1 MAQLVVSAL
10 RPVAQGIR
18 RPEDVLRLPDGR
30 VLASDSDS
38 AVAEVLPAG
47 GLRRIGSALGAPNG
61 LGLLPDGRVVIANFE
76 LGCLQQL
83 DLESGAIRVGADQ
96 TVDGRPLRHAN
107 YPLGDGTGGVWLS
120 CCTCREDV
128 ASALAA
134 PAADGMIAYVHADG
148 TCERSADVVFPNCM
162 AIDAGARYLYVC
174 RTATSDVVR
183 FPVLG
188 PGKLGPEEPYGGALG
203 GRQLHEVGD
212 EFDLRTLEPSVL
224 HRWGFADGC
233 AFDVDGNLWVT
244 LAMANRLV
252 AITPSRTVVDVV
264 IDGGDELLISPTSV
278 AWAGDDLRD
287 IYVGSLT
294 SPYVLRGR
302 SSVPGLSRY

>member
-1 MAQLVVSAL
+1 MAKLVVSAL
-10 RPVAQGIR
+10 RPVAQGVR

-30 VLASDSDS
+30 VLVSDS
-38 AVAEVLPAG
+38 ASGVAEVLPTG
-47 GLRRIGSALGAPNG
+47 SFRPIGSALGAPNG
-61 LGLLPDGRVVIANFE
+61 LGLLPDGSVVIANFE

-83 DLESGAIRVGADQ
+83 DLDSEAIRVRADQ

-107 YPLGDGTGGVWLS
+107 YPLGDGSGGVWLS
-120 CCTCREDV
+120 CCTSREDV
-128 ASALAA
+128 ASALAT

-148 TCERSADVVFPNCM
+148 TCEHAADVTFPNCM
-162 AIDAGARYLYVC
+162 AIDPDGRYLYVC
-174 RTATSDVVR
+174 RTATTDVVR
-183 FPVLG
+183 FPILG
-188 PGKLGPEEPYGGALG
+188 PGRLGPEEAFGPPLG
-203 GRQLHEVGD
+203 GRQPDEVGA
-212 EFDLRTLEPSVL
+212 EFDLRTLELSVL

-233 AFDVDGNLWVT
+233 AFDVDGDLWVT

-252 AITPSRTVVDVV
+252 AITPSRAVVDVV
-264 IDGGDELLISPTSV
+264 VDGGDELLVSPTSV

>member
-1 MAQLVVSAL
+1 
-10 RPVAQGIR
+10 
-18 RPEDVLRLPDGR
+18 
-30 VLASDSDS
+30 
-38 AVAEVLPAG
+38 
-47 GLRRIGSALGAPNG
+47 
-61 LGLLPDGRVVIANFE
+61 
-76 LGCLQQL
+76 
-83 DLESGAIRVGADQ
+83 
-96 TVDGRPLRHAN
+96 
-107 YPLGDGTGGVWLS
+107 
-120 CCTCREDV
+120 
-128 ASALAA
+128 
-134 PAADGMIAYVHADG
+134 
-148 TCERSADVVFPNCM
+148 
-162 AIDAGARYLYVC
+162 
-174 RTATSDVVR
+174 VR